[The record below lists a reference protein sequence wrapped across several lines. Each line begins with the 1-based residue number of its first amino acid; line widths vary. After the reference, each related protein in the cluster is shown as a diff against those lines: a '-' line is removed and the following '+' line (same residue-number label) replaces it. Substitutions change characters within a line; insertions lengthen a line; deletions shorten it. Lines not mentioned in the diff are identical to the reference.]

1 LVIAVQ
7 AHLRTPLVLP
17 LDAGEATLD
26 RVGGKGASLA
36 KLALAG
42 LPVPAGFH
50 LTTEAYHRFVAA
62 NNLHADIVDIVSE
75 VSANDTAGLEHAAAA
90 IYTLFE
96 QGTIPDSIVTA
107 INQAYLDLGK
117 DEPAVAVRSSATA
130 EDLPELSFAG
140 QQETFLNVRGGEAL
154 LEAVRRCWASL
165 WTTRAIGYRYR
176 MGIDQ
181 QAVAMGIVVQMM
193 VPADIS
199 GVLFTANPTT
209 GDRTELVIN
218 ASFGLGEAI
227 VAGQVTPDTYV
238 LDKATLKPKE
248 VVLGA
253 KQVMIVPDGQGT
265 TTIAVPEA
273 RRDEQA
279 LPAPILRE
287 LAALGV
293 HVEQLF
299 GGVPQDIEWA
309 VAGGCCW
316 LLQSR
321 PITNLPPEPPRGVR
335 WEPPTP
341 GSSWIRRQVTEN
353 MPEPLSPL
361 FDDLYLG
368 AGLDH
373 MMDRMFAEL
382 DIPPEIGN
390 MIGRPIF
397 ATVNGY
403 AYMRADLKLRWT
415 IIPTL
420 VRTYVKMIGRL
431 FRAAVPWWRDEI
443 LPSYRATIER
453 WKRADPATTPDEQLL
468 RGVRELA
475 IADAAYWYAC
485 AMVIGAAKIT
495 DMLLDRFLAIAAPGR
510 ELTSGLFLRGFPSKT
525 LEAEAELESIAGRIR
540 DSDTLRPLA
549 LATPADHLREAL
561 VSTPEGHE
569 TLEAIQDYLDRYGHQ
584 VYNLDFV
591 EPTQGED
598 PLPVLINLKA
608 LVQQPKRDARARRE
622 ELARE
627 RDRQVTKTAR
637 SFDPVRR
644 YLFRPLVGW
653 AQRFGPY
660 REQALFYMGAGWP
673 VLRRLALELGQR
685 LTNAGS
691 LEAPDDVFYLE
702 SAELEA
708 AIAARAANTARPD
721 LARLARE
728 RRELREARKRL
739 HPPAAVPPSFRFKF
753 GKLDASVF
761 ETQRRNPAG
770 DATLSGFAVSPGQVT
785 APASV
790 IRSPADFNKMVPGT
804 ILVCPTTTPAWT
816 PLFAQARGL
825 VTDIG
830 GILAHGS
837 IVAREYGIPA
847 VMGTGNATQRIVSG
861 QKIQVDGDAG
871 TVTLVDPSSDGAILQ
886 DVSA

>member
-1 LVIAVQ
+1 MIAVQ
-7 AHLRTPLVLP
+7 SQMRAPLVLL
-17 LDAGEATLD
+17 LDSGEATLN
-26 RVGGKGASLA
+26 RVGGKGASLV
-36 KLALAG
+36 KLATAG
-42 LPVPAGFH
+42 LPVPAGFQ
-50 LTTEAYHRFVAA
+50 LTTEAYRRFVAA
-62 NNLHADIVDIVSE
+62 NNLQADIVDILSE

-90 IYTLFE
+90 IHTLFE

-107 INQAYLDLGK
+107 IDQAYLDLGK
-117 DEPAVAVRSSATA
+117 GDPAVAVRSSATA
-130 EDLPELSFAG
+130 EDLPERSFAG

-165 WTTRAIGYRYR
+165 WTTRAIGYRER

-181 QAVAMGIVVQMM
+181 QAVAMGVVVQMM
-193 VPADIS
+193 APADIS

-218 ASFGLGEAI
+218 ASFGLGEAV

-238 LDKATLKPKE
+238 LDKATLRPKE
-248 VVLGA
+248 IVLGA
-253 KQVMIVPDGQGT
+253 KQVMIVPDGYGT
-265 TTIAVPEA
+265 ITQAVPET

-279 LPAPILRE
+279 LPAPVLRE
-287 LAALGV
+287 LTALGL

-309 VAGGCCW
+309 VAGGRCW

-341 GSSWIRRQVTEN
+341 GSSWIRRQVAEN

-361 FDDLYLG
+361 FDELYLG
-368 AGLDH
+368 EGLDS
-373 MMDRMFAEL
+373 MMDTVFA
-382 DIPPEIGN
+382 DMNIPREIGTL
-390 MIGRPIF
+390 IDRPIF
-397 ATVNGY
+397 ATVNGF
-403 AYMRADLKLRWT
+403 AYMRANINLRWSV
-415 IIPTL
+415 IPAL
-420 VRTYVKMIGRL
+420 VRTYVTMIPSL
-431 FRAAVPWWRDEI
+431 FRTAVPRWRDEI
-443 LPSYRATIER
+443 LPSYLATIER
-453 WKRADPATTPDEQLL
+453 WKQVDPANATDEQLL
-468 RGVRELA
+468 QGVRELA
-475 IADAAYWYAC
+475 VADAAYWYAC

-510 ELTSGLFLRGFPSKT
+510 GLTSGLFLRGFPSKT
-525 LEAEAELESIAGRIR
+525 LEAEAEMESIASRIR

-561 VSTPEGHE
+561 ENTPEGHE
-569 TLEAIQDYLDRYGHQ
+569 TLEAIQNYLDRYGHQ

-644 YLFRPLVGW
+644 YLFRRLVGW

-685 LTNAGS
+685 LTNASS

-721 LARLARE
+721 LARLARD

-861 QKIQVDGDAG
+861 QQILVNGDAG
-871 TVTLVDPSSDGAILQ
+871 TVTLVDQSGDGAILQ
-886 DVSA
+886 ESSV